1 MSKTKAGNSRA
12 PGSGLALA
20 GKLLGLGVLALAGVG
35 FGAADARADAV
46 QMWNAEMLSII
57 RQTSPLIVDG
67 PPEVAREIAILGTA
81 MSDAARATTSGA
93 WLPYAYTGG
102 AASGASTE
110 AAVLAAGYQSLTSIF
125 SNSIWANTT
134 MVGAQTAGS
143 AAVQT
148 NVLNQISNAYST
160 ALSSLGGSQA
170 VTDGVAAGI
179 AAANAVTAK
188 RANDGA
194 IAAITAGI
202 FGNMGTNSGVPAV

>member
-1 MSKTKAGNSRA
+1 MKTAVKF
-12 PGSGLALA
+12 
-20 GKLLGLGVLALAGVG
+20 LALAGVG

-110 AAVLAAGYQSLTSIF
+110 AAVLADTVHV
-125 SNSIWANTT
+125 
-134 MVGAQTAGS
+134 M
-143 AAVQT
+143 
-148 NVLNQISNAYST
+148 
-160 ALSSLGGSQA
+160 SQRPGRI
-170 VTDGVAAGI
+170 VHTRGVALARPRNVFAPEFVDIVHELRDRIGLVR
-179 AAANAVTAK
+179 AAA
-188 RANDGA
+188 
-194 IAAITAGI
+194 
-202 FGNMGTNSGVPAV
+202 